1 MTSAKP
7 LGRGRSRYPR
17 GVAWATAMVPSF
29 APCQLGLSGFLG
41 PLVGQGLL
49 ALAQQAPPDEG
60 PVLGERLRDLDL
72 ADPVQVP
79 DRPIQLLE
87 GVVGRLPVA
96 IGLVLLAVLPFGAGP
111 ALPGTGP
118 ALPGGGAA
126 LRHRFLLSPLLSGA
140 CLGVVRFA
148 LGRLGGT
155 EHGIDARCPPA
166 PGHDGRP

>member
-29 APCQLGLSGFLG
+29 APCQLGLLLGFLG
-41 PLVGQGLL
+41 LLVGQGLL

-87 GVVGRLPVA
+87 GIVGRLLVA
-96 IGLVLLAVLPFGAGP
+96 IGLALLGVALVGAGP
-111 ALPGTGP
+111 ALPRAGS
-118 ALPGGGAA
+118 ALSGGGASA
-126 LRHRFLLSPLLSGA
+126 RHASSFLLSGPG
-140 CLGVVRFA
+140 LGVV
-148 LGRLGGT
+148 
-155 EHGIDARCPPA
+155 
-166 PGHDGRP
+166 